1 MSIDEVF
8 EVLSSRVENYEK
20 RQSQIEMSKD
30 IYNLMINGQI
40 GLIEAPTGIGK
51 SFAYL
56 VACSLFARNFKK
68 KIVIATSTINL
79 QKQLILKD
87 IPVIKGIFKDV
98 VFDIA
103 LGRQNYACKRKFYT
117 YASSIFSNIED
128 PKAFLSN
135 LKHGTK
141 DEFDFWQENIF
152 EQIKSDKDSCMGRFC
167 PHYRSCFFFGARSR
181 LKDADIIVTNHHLV
195 FSDLFEIG
203 EVFDAIDVLI
213 FDEAHNIEKNLT
225 SFATLTFNFYD
236 QLNLTKN
243 FFSVIGK
250 LRLFELIT
258 KVTQTM
264 DKLKDELISLANIV
278 DYSNT
283 YDEKYA
289 KKFLIRILDL
299 QKQIIFDF
307 VNYKDKVDIELGVDF
322 KALVDKISLNLKI
335 LESFLSQN
343 YEEAVY
349 WLEKF
354 KDIVLFNITNLNF
367 ADLLKKN
374 LYPKLDSV
382 VFTSATL
389 SINSDFSFIKGILGI
404 DKAFE
409 KTFKTEFDYK
419 SQVKLIIVNNTH
431 DPQNNGYIDDISTLI
446 LKVAE
451 QIHKGTLVLFTSYK
465 TLNEVHNKTNDD
477 LKKLGYTVLK
487 QGVSDNYN
495 MQKVFF
501 KSKTILFGVN
511 SFWEGI
517 DIKGENLSCVIMT
530 KLPFEVPTHPV
541 EKAKYVSLEKKGQN
555 AFLNYSLHKAVLKF
569 KQGFG
574 RLIRTKDDTG
584 FIIIA
589 DNRLLKKPYGK
600 VFLNS
605 LPEVIIETKSVEDLS
620 LNLNR

>member
-1 MSIDEVF
+1 MGIDEIF
-8 EVLSSRVENYEK
+8 EGLSLKVENYEK

-51 SFAYL
+51 SFSYL
-56 VACSLFARNFKK
+56 IASSLFVKNFKK

-87 IPVIKGIFKDV
+87 IPVIKEIFKDV
-98 VFDIA
+98 AFDIA
-103 LGRQNYACKRKFYT
+103 LGRQNYACKRKFYA

-128 PKAFLSN
+128 PKAFLAN

-141 DEFDFWQENIF
+141 DEFDFWQEGIF
-152 EQIKSDKDSCMGRFC
+152 EQIKSEKDSCMGRFC
-167 PHYRSCFFFGARSR
+167 PQYRNCFFFNARSR

-203 EVFDAIDVLI
+203 EVFDAIDALI

-225 SFATLTFNFYD
+225 SFATLSFNFYD
-236 QLNLTKN
+236 QLNLIRN
-243 FFSVIGK
+243 FSSIIGK
-250 LRLFELIT
+250 LRLFELIN
-258 KVTQTM
+258 KAMQTM
-264 DKLKDELISLANIV
+264 DKLKEELIKLANIV
-278 DYSNT
+278 DYSTT
-283 YDEKYA
+283 YDERYA
-289 KKFLIRILDL
+289 KDFLFRISDL
-299 QKQIIFDF
+299 QKQLVFDL
-307 VNYKDKVDIELGVDF
+307 VNYKDKIDVELGIDF
-322 KALVDKISLNLKI
+322 KALVDKLSINLKI
-335 LESFLSQN
+335 MESFLSQN
-343 YEEAVY
+343 YNEAVY
-349 WLEKF
+349 WLDKF

-374 LYPKLDSV
+374 LYPKVDSV
-382 VFTSATL
+382 IFTSATL

-404 DKAFE
+404 EKAFE

-419 SQVKLIIVNNTH
+419 SQAKLIIVNNICN
-431 DPQNNGYIDDISTLI
+431 PQNDGYIDDISTLI
-446 LKVAE
+446 LTVAS
-451 QIHKGTLVLFTSYK
+451 QINKGTLVLFTSYK
-465 TLNEVHNKTNDD
+465 TLNKAYSKTNDA

-487 QGVSDNYN
+487 QGLIDNYN

-517 DIKGENLSCVIMT
+517 DIKGDNLSCVIMT
-530 KLPFEVPTHPV
+530 KLPFEVPTHPI
-541 EKAKYVSLEKKGQN
+541 EKAKYTNLEKKGQN
-555 AFLNYSLHKAVLKF
+555 AFINYSLQKAILKF

-574 RLIRTKDDTG
+574 RLIRTKNDTG
-584 FIIIA
+584 FIVIA
-589 DNRLLKKPYGK
+589 DNRVLTKPYGK
-600 VFLNS
+600 IFLNS

-620 LNLNR
+620 LNQDH

>member
-1 MSIDEVF
+1 MDIDEVF
-8 EVLSSRVENYEK
+8 EALSSKVKSYEK
-20 RQSQIEMSKD
+20 RLSQIEMSKD
-30 IYNLMINGQI
+30 VYDLMINGQI

-56 VACSLFARNFKK
+56 VASSLFAKNFNK

-79 QKQLILKD
+79 QRQLILKD
-87 IPVIKGIFKDV
+87 IPVIKEIFKDI

-103 LGRQNYACKRKFYT
+103 LGRQNYACKRKFYA

-128 PKAFLSN
+128 PKAFLAN

-141 DEFDFWQENIF
+141 DEFDFWQEDIF

-167 PHYRSCFFFGARSR
+167 PQYRNCFFFNARAR
-181 LKDADIIVTNHHLV
+181 LKDADIVVTNHHLV
-195 FSDLFEIG
+195 FSDLFEVG
-203 EVFDAIDVLI
+203 EIFDAIDVLI

-225 SFATLTFNFYD
+225 SFATISFNFYD
-236 QLNLTKN
+236 QLNLIRN
-243 FFSVIGK
+243 FFSVISK
-250 LRLFELIT
+250 LKLFELIT
-258 KVTQTM
+258 KTTQTM
-264 DKLKDELISLANIV
+264 DKLKDELINLASII
-278 DYSNT
+278 DYSTT

-289 KKFLIRILDL
+289 KDFLIRVLDL
-299 QKQIIFDF
+299 QKQLVFDF
-307 VNYKDKVDIELGVDF
+307 VNYKDKLDIELGVDF
-322 KALVDKISLNLKI
+322 KALVDKFNLNLKI

-374 LYPKLDSV
+374 LYPKVDSV
-382 VFTSATL
+382 IFTSATL

-404 DKAFE
+404 DRASE

-419 SQVKLIIVNNTH
+419 SQAKLIIVNNIR
-431 DPQNNGYIDDISTLI
+431 DPQNDGYADDVSTLI
-446 LKVAE
+446 LTVAG
-451 QIHKGTLVLFTSYK
+451 QIHKGILVLFTSYK
-465 TLNEVHNKTNDD
+465 TLNEVYDKAKDS

-501 KSKTILFGVN
+501 NSKTILFGVS

-517 DIKGENLSCVIMT
+517 DIKGENLSCVIIT
-530 KLPFEVPTHPV
+530 KLPFEVPTHPI
-541 EKAKYVSLEKKGQN
+541 EKAKYANLEKKGQN

-584 FIIIA
+584 FIVIA
-589 DNRLLKKPYGK
+589 DNRVLTKPYGK

-605 LPEVIIETKSVEDLS
+605 LPEVDIETKNVEDLF
-620 LNLNR
+620 LNLSR